1 MLPVSSASGN
11 KTPFMDALFTSTTS
25 VCVTGLVVQDTGTY
39 WSSFGHSVILILIQ
53 VGGLGVITVAAFLAM
68 AAGWKIGLFQ
78 KSVIQEAVGTPQLG
92 GILKMIRI
100 ILKYTIFLELI
111 GAIVMAPVFCK
122 DFGILKGIW
131 MSFFHAVSAFCNA
144 GIDLMGVKEPYLSLT
159 GYAEEPVINL
169 VIIGLIITGGIG
181 FVTWNDIRTHGV
193 HLKKYRMQSKVIL
206 SVTAFLILLPAV
218 YFFFFEFGAMPVGK
232 RIFSS
237 LFQSVTPRTAGFNT
251 VELSAMSEPGKLIML
266 FLMLIGGAPGSTAG
280 GMKVTTFAV
289 LLACV
294 LAVFR
299 RRENVHLFGRR
310 IIQATIVA
318 AVTLLLMYT
327 SLAVSGAVLISMVEG
342 LPFFTCLFETV
353 SAIGTVGL
361 TLGITPQ
368 LGMLSKC
375 ILIVFMFLGRIGG
388 LTLIY
393 AAQSGYKVQMG
404 KLPEEK
410 ITVG

>member
-206 SVTAFLILLPAV
+206 SVTAFLILLPTV

-310 IIQATIVA
+310 IIPATIVA